1 LNKNLIFFNMDED
14 IDIVIIGAGPA
25 GLTAGIYAGRSKCT
39 VKIFDTGV
47 GGGTMATAHVIE
59 NYPGFE
65 SISGMELAERMT
77 NQCKKYAEIKEV
89 ETVERIEIEGNLKKI
104 KTENQEYVAKA
115 VIIATGLTHKK
126 LNIKGEKEFA
136 GKGVS
141 YCATCDGMFF
151 KGKNV
156 CVIGSGH
163 TAMSDALYL
172 SDLASNVYVLNN
184 KDVFNDEQINIDS
197 LMSKKNVKIFY
208 NVELEEII
216 GKNFVEKALMKD
228 EKKNEKFE
236 INTNG
241 VFIAT
246 GEIPNTEIFKILGLN
261 LDEKGS
267 IVVDNL
273 QRTNADG
280 IFAAGDVTNN
290 PVKQIST
297 AVGSGA
303 IAGLE
308 AYKYVRRFKDK

>member
-1 LNKNLIFFNMDED
+1 MDEN
-14 IDIVIIGAGPA
+14 IDIAIIGAGPA
-25 GLTAGIYAGRSKCT
+25 GLTAGIYAGRSKFK
-39 VKIFDTGV
+39 VKIFDRGV
-47 GGGTMATAHVIE
+47 GGGTMATAHLIE

-65 SISGMELAERMT
+65 STSGMELAERMI

-89 ETVERIEIEGNLKKI
+89 EPVERIEIEGNLKKI
-104 KTENQEYVAKA
+104 KTENNEYTAIA

-126 LNIKGEKEFA
+126 LNIKGEKEF
-136 GKGVS
+136 GGRGVS

-163 TAMSDALYL
+163 TAVSDALYL

-184 KDVFNDEQINIDS
+184 NDIFNDDEINIDL
-197 LMSKKNVKIFY
+197 LMSKKNIKIFY
-208 NVELEEII
+208 NVELEEIV
-216 GKNFVEKALMKD
+216 GKNFVEKVLINDK
-228 EKKNEKFE
+228 EKNEKFE
-236 INTNG
+236 VNTEG

-267 IVVDNL
+267 IIVDNL
-273 QRTNADG
+273 QRTNING

-290 PVKQIST
+290 PVKQVAT

-308 AYKYVRRFKDK
+308 ACKYVRKFKDKI